1 MRSRKI
7 HDGLSMH
14 EHKGER
20 SHQYTLVLSFHHTE
34 ESGSQILRTAQNER
48 MNLYAEG
55 SSCGS
60 DLLIV
65 PSGYLRECRRCDI
78 LSKKRDL

>member
-1 MRSRKI
+1 MRGGEIYDS
-7 HDGLSMH
+7 LSMH
-14 EHKGER
+14 DHEDR
-20 SHQYTLVLSFHHTE
+20 RRHQHSLVSILHHAE
-34 ESGSQILRTAQNER
+34 ESGSQIVRSAHDER

-55 SSCGS
+55 PSCGS

-65 PSGYLRECRRCDI
+65 PSGYLREFGGCDI